1 MCPGGTKKGQVEHE
15 CNGLEQYSAM
25 QDLDNQV
32 QSLDVCI
39 TEQKAA
45 A

>member
-1 MCPGGTKKGQVEHE
+1 MALQDIRSG
-15 CNGLEQYSAM
+15 NSAM

-39 TEQKAA
+39 AEQKAA